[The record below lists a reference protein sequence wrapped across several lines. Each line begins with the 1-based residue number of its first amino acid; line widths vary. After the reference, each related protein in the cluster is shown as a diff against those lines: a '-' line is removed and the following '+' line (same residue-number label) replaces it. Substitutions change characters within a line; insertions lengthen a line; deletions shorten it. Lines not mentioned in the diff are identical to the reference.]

1 MLQQALSL
9 SGYATVKELCPGNRC
24 PAYSPKQGNPVTHL
38 LFFSTDTAFLTTER
52 KSCDKQIILLYNKA
66 SSKDRNRKGAED
78 LKIKLESAELP
89 ETEIIIRGDVTGE
102 EVVSL
107 LQLLKKRNSG
117 KLILYKEEEQYIVDA
132 DEIVYIEVSG
142 SKVYAYTKQD
152 TYEAKQKLYE
162 IRELLGTRAF
172 VQINKSVIVN
182 INCVKSIQ
190 AEFSGNYRCRLKNR
204 KESLTISRKYFKEF
218 KDRI

>member
-1 MLQQALSL
+1 
-9 SGYATVKELCPGNRC
+9 
-24 PAYSPKQGNPVTHL
+24 
-38 LFFSTDTAFLTTER
+38 
-52 KSCDKQIILLYNKA
+52 
-66 SSKDRNRKGAED
+66 

-89 ETEIIIRGDVTGE
+89 ETEVIIRGDVTSE

-117 KLILYKEEEQYIVDA
+117 KLILYKEEEQYIMDA
-132 DEIVYIEVSG
+132 DEIVYVEVSDN
-142 SKVYAYTKQD
+142 KVYAYTKQD

-162 IRELLGTRAF
+162 IKELLGGRSFA
-172 VQINKSVIVN
+172 QINKSVIVN

-190 AEFSGNYRCRLKNR
+190 AEFSSNYRLKLKNR

-218 KDRI
+218 RDRI

>member
-1 MLQQALSL
+1 M
-9 SGYATVKELCPGNRC
+9 
-24 PAYSPKQGNPVTHL
+24 
-38 LFFSTDTAFLTTER
+38 
-52 KSCDKQIILLYNKA
+52 
-66 SSKDRNRKGAED
+66 
-78 LKIKLESAELP
+78 KIKLESAELP
-89 ETEIIIRGDVTGE
+89 ETEVIIRGDVTSE

-107 LQLLKKRNSG
+107 LQLLKKRSSG
-117 KLILYKEEEQYIVDA
+117 KLILYREEEQYIVDA

-142 SKVYAYTKQD
+142 NKVYAYTKQD

-162 IRELLGTRAF
+162 IKDLLGGRSFA
-172 VQINKSVIVN
+172 QINKSVIVN

-190 AEFSGNYRCRLKNR
+190 AEFSGNYRIKLKNR

>member
-1 MLQQALSL
+1 M
-9 SGYATVKELCPGNRC
+9 
-24 PAYSPKQGNPVTHL
+24 
-38 LFFSTDTAFLTTER
+38 
-52 KSCDKQIILLYNKA
+52 
-66 SSKDRNRKGAED
+66 
-78 LKIKLESAELP
+78 KIKLESAELP
-89 ETEIIIRGDVTGE
+89 ETEVIIRGDVTSE

-142 SKVYAYTKQD
+142 NKVYAYTKQD

-162 IRELLGTRAF
+162 IKELFGGRSFA
-172 VQINKSVIVN
+172 QINKSVIVN

-190 AEFSGNYRCRLKNR
+190 AEFSGNYRLKLKSR